1 VFKSPF
7 RFRRNLFLDKVSK
20 GELVSVSMVQN
31 LFPELEVTA
40 EDLAKFDQQAPD
52 DSLFALIQKKPLAV
66 VSV

>member
-1 VFKSPF
+1 
-7 RFRRNLFLDKVSK
+7 
-20 GELVSVSMVQN
+20 VSMVQN

>member
-7 RFRRNLFLDKVSK
+7 RFRRHVFLDKIRL
-20 GELVSVSMVQN
+20 GEAVSVSMVQN
-31 LFPELEVTA
+31 LFPEWSITA
-40 EDLAKFDQQAPD
+40 QDLAEFDPQAPD